1 LHARSEDKLLK
12 TLNYLKFY
20 EIFRTFVGAKPRKP
34 RWISSWEEAHPNR
47 EGEFITIAIVFAIV
61 YSLMKNTLKRR
72 VSYGRTA
79 HYFGRFALCGAA
91 QHVGG
96 AHRQEV

>member
-1 LHARSEDKLLK
+1 MSICSMVRELCD
-12 TLNYLKFY
+12 
-20 EIFRTFVGAKPRKP
+20 RTFPRVCAAAHTRGVGQKWPS
-34 RWISSWEEAHPNR
+34 WISSWEETHPNR
-47 EGEFITIAIVFAIV
+47 EGEFIAIAIVFAIV
-61 YSLMKNTLKRR
+61 YSLRENTPKRR